1 MNTEFLQSFV
11 TVVEHGS
18 IAEAARR
25 LNLTAAAVAQR
36 IRALESEIGA
46 RLLSRSGQ
54 KVQPTQAGAAIL
66 LPARDL
72 LGRVRDLRSI
82 AANDTPLGELRLGA
96 VQTAK
101 SGLLPRILSVMT
113 KSYPQIE
120 IQIVGNTAAPL
131 YAQVLNGELDAAIIM
146 QPPFPIPKGC
156 GWQLLREEPL
166 IVLTPASVS
175 VRDPH
180 VALASEP
187 FIRLVRGGWA
197 GRLIDG
203 YLRQARI
210 RPRERFELDTFEAI
224 AVMVDRGLGVSLVP
238 DWAPPWPEGL
248 SLRKLAVPNRGFT
261 RYIGLIWMRASLRAP
276 LVRAFLAATE
286 MALAPAPNGAS
297 KRGRRGSTHPR

>member
-1 MNTEFLQSFV
+1 MDTQFLQSFV
-11 TVVEHGS
+11 SVVEHGS

-46 RLLSRSGQ
+46 RLLLRSGQ
-54 KVQPTQAGAAIL
+54 KVRPTEAGAAIL

-82 AANDTPLGELRLGA
+82 AASDTPSGELRLGA

-113 KSYPQIE
+113 NSYPQIE
-120 IQIVGNTAAPL
+120 IRIVGNTAAPL

-146 QPPFPIPKGC
+146 EPPFPIPKGC

-166 IVLTPASVS
+166 IVLTPTAAS

-180 VALASEP
+180 VALSTEP

-248 SLRKLAVPNRGFT
+248 SLRKMPVPNRAFT
-261 RYIGLIWMRASLRAP
+261 RYIGLLWMRASLRAP
-276 LVRAFLAATE
+276 LVHAFLEATE
-286 MALAPAPNGAS
+286 MARAPAPKRAP
-297 KRGRRGSTHPR
+297 KRGRRDPARRR